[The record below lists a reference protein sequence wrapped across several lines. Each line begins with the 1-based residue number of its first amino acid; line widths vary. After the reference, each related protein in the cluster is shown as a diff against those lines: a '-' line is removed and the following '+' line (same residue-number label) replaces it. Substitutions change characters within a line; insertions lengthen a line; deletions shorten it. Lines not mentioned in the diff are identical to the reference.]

1 MRLKSAMI
9 YVRDLPRMRA
19 FYVQMLG
26 SAPVNTEWTD
36 TWALFHAGGADFAL
50 HAIPGESAGRT
61 DTASPPRPRET
72 SPVKLTFAVD
82 DVRAERARLEG
93 MGVTIIQRAWQE
105 PDEAC
110 DGVDP
115 EGNVFQLTT
124 SG

>member
-19 FYVQMLG
+19 FYGQMLE
-26 SAPVNTEWTD
+26 AKPVNSEWTD
-36 TWALFHAGGADFAL
+36 RYALFDAGGADFAL
-50 HAIPGESAGRT
+50 HAIPGETAGRPE
-61 DTASPPRPRET
+61 TASPPRPRET

-93 MGVTIIQRAWQE
+93 MGVAIIQRPWQE
-105 PDEAC
+105 PDQAC

-115 EGNVFQLTT
+115 EGNIFQITAVV
-124 SG
+124 